1 MKFTLRKENVIKI
14 AQKIP
19 YRCDDKDKKKM
30 KEKSVTNLKIQ
41 QTICNNLNDLP
52 KKKNDDLLKKLSLQK
67 NVINFF

>member
-1 MKFTLRKENVIKI
+1 MPRFCQKIALMKFTLRKENVIKI

-52 KKKNDDLLKKLSLQK
+52 KKKMM
-67 NVINFF
+67 IY